1 MSPILEDYLPEPEA
15 AGSLHKTPRTLQSWR
30 QQGIGPAYVKIGK
43 TVFYERSAL
52 LAWVKAQQREPVR
65 GRRSA

>member
-1 MSPILEDYLPEPEA
+1 MSPILEGYLTEQESA
-15 AGSLHKTPRTLQSWR
+15 DALHKTPRTLQSWR

-52 LAWVKAQQREPVR
+52 LAWVKAQQHEPVR
-65 GRRSA
+65 GRRAA